1 MNRTLKAVLATGFTV
16 GMLTFAS
23 QAYAVPIDTTGGEFL
38 GTVEPGVPS
47 GTSDELNYVNTLIDQ
62 TAPSGPTLIG
72 DQTYTRS
79 ANPCSGGV
87 CEDATDPNKTETS
100 DNTGIDV
107 TGFTYLLAKYGG
119 GQNDG
124 HSLVFDVTGL
134 TEVDLPATFSGNGL
148 SHYTLFTP
156 GDTPPPPSVPEPATL
171 LLLGGAMVGLGVWRR
186 KR

>member
-1 MNRTLKAVLATGFTV
+1 MVGIMAVT
-16 GMLTFAS
+16 S
-23 QAYAVPIDTTGGEFL
+23 QVYADPIDTSSSTFL
-38 GTVEPGVPS
+38 GSIEPGIPA
-47 GTSDELNYVNTLIDQ
+47 GTSEELNYVNTLLDLALNDSTTIID
-62 TAPSGPTLIG
+62 PPHSNDVFRSG
-72 DQTYTRS
+72 
-79 ANPCSGGV
+79 NPCSGGV

-134 TEVDLPATFSGNGL
+134 TEVDLPETFSGNGL

-156 GDTPPPPSVPEPATL
+156 GETTTVPEPATL
-171 LLLGGAMVGLGVWRR
+171 VLLGGAMVGLGVWRR